1 MREYEIKGGVWVFQL
16 KILIFSYRFDDF
28 TPCLVHVEMNASH
41 IFGPAR
47 LCEFFGR
54 SWSWTG
60 F

>member
-28 TPCLVHVEMNASH
+28 APRLVHVEMNASH

-54 SWSWTG
+54 S
-60 F
+60 